1 MTFRSAIRGYL
12 YPTKN
17 KRSPFNQAVRIVAN
31 ADANHSEKKRC
42 FVLCALCFVTICEQ
56 SAKLKVPS
64 TKHKVQSTKFKVQN
78 SICPSLEK
86 SFRYQQVSLR
96 CNLNIPRAAF
106 HNRHWLSELF
116 H

>member
-1 MTFRSAIRGYL
+1 MTFRSAIRGDL

-42 FVLCALCFVTICEQ
+42 FELCALCLVLCALYFVLCTLYFVTICEQ

-64 TKHKVQSTKFKVQN
+64 TKRQVQSTKHQVQ
-78 SICPSLEK
+78 SSKL
-86 SFRYQQVSLR
+86 
-96 CNLNIPRAAF
+96 NLSQP
-106 HNRHWLSELF
+106 
-116 H
+116 